1 MDQSLESSSEHNS
14 IVLCDSEM
22 CVGEFPLN
30 ADFHVTAENHANSED
45 WRNTDASSKFN
56 YFIEYLLNRADEGK
70 GEEGNGGEIHIP
82 SIGEG
87 IGACTTLEILQRSP
101 VSTSTCYSSM
111 KAEILKSFVFWK
123 NLLCWHRWRI
133 TIHMALR
140 PVSDITTES
149 AIFIF
154 LSILSTIRRAFY
166 KKTGE
171 RMREFTA
178 CLFIAIIQSMEEH
191 LVVSALESSLL
202 FIEGLIEI
210 FSLNFPPYQA
220 TQPIWEH
227 DGVIGYIVQHTMLQL
242 ISIASLPA
250 QHARSP
256 SPICIKAWETTQRCC
271 DAVEED
277 FRAGIGQ
284 CWFLGL
290 DSGTVA
296 WKSRMSKLVSLS
308 FTEAVIDALIEA
320 IKDCMWMRGLLS
332 ELGYPQARPSVV
344 FQDNKSALQLTNI
357 DSIPTRT
364 RHLANR
370 LSFIKQE
377 IERGTVELKYLPS
390 WRMVADVLTK
400 LLPANSHKS

>member
-1 MDQSLESSSEHNS
+1 
-14 IVLCDSEM
+14 
-22 CVGEFPLN
+22 
-30 ADFHVTAENHANSED
+30 
-45 WRNTDASSKFN
+45 
-56 YFIEYLLNRADEGK
+56 
-70 GEEGNGGEIHIP
+70 
-82 SIGEG
+82 
-87 IGACTTLEILQRSP
+87 
-101 VSTSTCYSSM
+101 
-111 KAEILKSFVFWK
+111 
-123 NLLCWHRWRI
+123 
-133 TIHMALR
+133 
-140 PVSDITTES
+140 
-149 AIFIF
+149 
-154 LSILSTIRRAFY
+154 
-166 KKTGE
+166 
-171 RMREFTA
+171 MREFTA

-210 FSLNFPPYQA
+210 FSLDFPPYEA

-227 DGVIGYIVQHTMLQL
+227 DGVIGYIVQHTMPQL

-250 QHARSP
+250 QQHARSP
-256 SPICIKAWETTQRCC
+256 SPICNKAWETTQRYIIQFCDEMLQIGGSDESIRFFGCC

>member
-1 MDQSLESSSEHNS
+1 MKRSLEY
-14 IVLCDSEM
+14 
-22 CVGEFPLN
+22 N
-30 ADFHVTAENHANSED
+30 ADDVIYLKIPEIYED
-45 WRNTDASSKFN
+45 NPSTKFAVRRNPRSKDIKCSKFVKDIIVELDN
-56 YFIEYLLNRADEGK
+56 CMMQQPCEFFDGSLFY
-70 GEEGNGGEIHIP
+70 
-82 SIGEG
+82 SIMNH
-87 IGACTTLEILQRSP
+87 SD
-101 VSTSTCYSSM
+101 
-111 KAEILKSFVFWK
+111 
-123 NLLCWHRWRI
+123 HRWRI
-133 TIHMALR
+133 TIHMAMR

-166 KKTGE
+166 KKIGG

-202 FIEGLIEI
+202 FIEGLNEI
-210 FSLNFPPYQA
+210 FSLDFHPYEA